1 MTSSTVTNV
10 APWSMTGSIATIELA
25 AGRGRLDVAHADRGL
40 LIPDASGGHDALLGV
55 DLAPLVEHWLRGSD
69 VIAVF
74 EPHDARRLRSTAMW
88 RAHGRCADVESW
100 EVIVSAQTALLET
113 DVSVT
118 VRADVAADA
127 LLWSPGGAA
136 ARWESLPPHTEPPAA
151 ARAILAR
158 RGSSSCLVAVHPA
171 DARRIDAVLAAG
183 RGAITCRLFASA
195 LEKGVLLRSR
205 VLAAVGPAADDQA
218 WAARAMEAFDASPP
232 PLTT

>member
-1 MTSSTVTNV
+1 MTPSSKTVP
-10 APWSMTGSIATIELA
+10 ALWSMAGSIATVEPA
-25 AGRGRLDVAHADRGL
+25 AGRGQLDVAHADRGL
-40 LIPDASGGHDALLGV
+40 LVPDASGGHDALLGV

-69 VIAVF
+69 VIAVY

-88 RAHGRCADVESW
+88 RAHGRCADVASW
-100 EVIVSAQTALLET
+100 EVVVSAQTALLET
-113 DVSVT
+113 DVAVA

-136 ARWESLPPHTEPPAA
+136 ARWESLAPHTSPPAT

-205 VLAAVGPAADDQA
+205 VLAAIGPATGDQA
-218 WAARAMEAFDASPP
+218 WADRAVEAFDASPP